1 MRSTIAR
8 DLAWRGFRLG
18 GDGMPG
24 VFHEC
29 ELNASGRSLYRMCM
43 PAYANRVP
51 SSAPADA
58 ATEAPHA
65 GAPLDSNS
73 LTWRYLADLRG
84 LLLVLRA
91 GVLQVMHPS
100 ISAALV
106 DHSDVFEN
114 PLGRLIRSAGPILG
128 AVYDEDA
135 DTTARWIRE
144 RHPSI
149 RGRDPDGHRYHALD
163 PGTYYWAHAT
173 FFEAQI
179 ATQELF
185 GVPFTTAEKQQ
196 LYAESITWYA
206 RYGLTMRPVPPDYDA
221 FERYWQQMLEDVLE
235 ATPIALEAVQTMSQL
250 PAPYPR
256 IDGPAWAT
264 VRPLIGFS
272 APWLARGTLPLKARE
287 TLAINWSLA
296 DELTLRTLRTLIRT
310 AWPILPSSLRH
321 LPRARR
327 VRQ

>member
-1 MRSTIAR
+1 MT
-8 DLAWRGFRLG
+8 
-18 GDGMPG
+18 
-24 VFHEC
+24 
-29 ELNASGRSLYRMCM
+29 
-43 PAYANRVP
+43 AYANRTP
-51 SSAPADA
+51 SPTRPGDTASRP
-58 ATEAPHA
+58 PR
-65 GAPLDSNS
+65 GAPLDSSS
-73 LTWRYLADLRG
+73 LTWRYLADVRG
-84 LLLVLRA
+84 VLLALRA

-100 ISAALV
+100 ISAALI

-114 PLGRLIRSAGPILG
+114 PLARLIRSAGPILG
-128 AVYDEDA
+128 AVYDENAA
-135 DTTARWIRE
+135 DTARWVRE

-149 RGRDPDGHRYHALD
+149 RGRDPHGQRYHALD

-185 GVPFTTAEKQQ
+185 GVPFTTAEKEQ

-206 RYGLTMRPVPPDYDA
+206 RYGLTMRPVPRDYEA

-235 ATPIALEAVQTMSQL
+235 ATPVALDAVQTMSQL

-272 APWLARGTLPLKARE
+272 APWLARGTLPLAARE
-287 TLAINWSLA
+287 TLGISWSHA

-310 AWPILPSSLRH
+310 AWPILPSSLRR
-321 LPRARR
+321 LPRARHG
-327 VRQ
+327 RQ

>member
-1 MRSTIAR
+1 VQPR
-8 DLAWRGFRLG
+8 D
-18 GDGMPG
+18 
-24 VFHEC
+24 
-29 ELNASGRSLYRMCM
+29 
-43 PAYANRVP
+43 
-51 SSAPADA
+51 
-58 ATEAPHA
+58 
-65 GAPLDSNS
+65 GAPLDSSS
-73 LTWRYLADLRG
+73 LTWRYLADVRG
-84 LLLVLRA
+84 VLLALRA

-100 ISAALV
+100 ISAALI

-114 PLGRLIRSAGPILG
+114 PLARLIRSAGPILG

-135 DTTARWIRE
+135 EATARWVRE
-144 RHPSI
+144 RHPPI
-149 RGRDPDGHRYHALD
+149 RGHDPDGHRYHALD

-185 GVPFTTAEKQQ
+185 GSPFTAAEKEQ

-206 RYGLTMRPVPPDYDA
+206 RYGLTMRPVPRDYAA

-235 ATPIALEAVQTMSQL
+235 ATPVALDAVQTMSHL
-250 PAPYPR
+250 PSPYPR

-272 APWLARGTLPLKARE
+272 APWLARGTLPLQARE

-296 DELTLRTLRTLIRT
+296 DELTLRTLRTLVRT
-310 AWPILPSSLRH
+310 AWPILPQSLRR
-321 LPRARR
+321 LPRAGRGSQQS
-327 VRQ
+327 VR

>member
-1 MRSTIAR
+1 MTA
-8 DLAWRGFRLG
+8 
-18 GDGMPG
+18 
-24 VFHEC
+24 C
-29 ELNASGRSLYRMCM
+29 
-43 PAYANRVP
+43 ANRTP
-51 SSAPADA
+51 SPTPRSDA
-58 ATEAPHA
+58 ERRPPH
-65 GAPLDSNS
+65 GAPLDSSS
-73 LTWRYLADLRG
+73 LTWRYLADVRG
-84 LLLVLRA
+84 VLLALRA

-114 PLGRLIRSAGPILG
+114 PLARLIRSAGPILG

-135 DTTARWIRE
+135 ESTARWVRE

-149 RGRDPDGHRYHALD
+149 RGRDPAGRRYHALD

-185 GVPFTTAEKQQ
+185 GVPFTAAEKEQ

-206 RYGLTMRPVPPDYDA
+206 RYGLTMRPVPRDYEA

-235 ATPIALEAVQTMSQL
+235 ATPVALDAVQTMSQL

-272 APWLARGTLPLKARE
+272 APWLARGTLPLQARE
-287 TLAINWSLA
+287 TLAISWSLA
-296 DELTLRTLRTLIRT
+296 DELTLRTLRALIRT
-310 AWPILPSSLRH
+310 AWPILPSSLRR
-321 LPRARR
+321 LPRAVR
-327 VRQ
+327 VGK

>member
-1 MRSTIAR
+1 MSA
-8 DLAWRGFRLG
+8 
-18 GDGMPG
+18 
-24 VFHEC
+24 C
-29 ELNASGRSLYRMCM
+29 
-43 PAYANRVP
+43 ANRTPPPTP
-51 SSAPADA
+51 SSKVEKRP
-58 ATEAPHA
+58 PR
-65 GAPLDSNS
+65 GAPLDSSS
-73 LTWRYLADLRG
+73 LTWRYLADVRG
-84 LLLVLRA
+84 VLLALRA

-100 ISAALV
+100 ISAALI

-114 PLGRLIRSAGPILG
+114 PLRRLIRSAGPILG

-135 DTTARWIRE
+135 ESTARWVRE

-149 RGRDPDGHRYHALD
+149 RGADPHGQRYHALD

-185 GVPFTTAEKQQ
+185 GSPFTADEKEQ

-206 RYGLTMRPVPPDYDA
+206 RYGLTMRPVPRDYEA
-221 FERYWQQMLEDVLE
+221 FERYWQRMLEDVLE
-235 ATPIALEAVQTMSQL
+235 ATPVALDAVQTMNQL
-250 PAPYPR
+250 PAPYPQ
-256 IDGPAWAT
+256 IPGPAWTT

-272 APWLARGTLPLKARE
+272 APWLARGTLPLQARE
-287 TLAINWSLA
+287 TLGISWNLA

-327 VRQ
+327 GRQ

>member
-1 MRSTIAR
+1 MTA
-8 DLAWRGFRLG
+8 
-18 GDGMPG
+18 
-24 VFHEC
+24 C
-29 ELNASGRSLYRMCM
+29 
-43 PAYANRVP
+43 ANRTP
-51 SSAPADA
+51 SPTPPSDTERPPA
-58 ATEAPHA
+58 H

-73 LTWRYLADLRG
+73 LTWRYLADVRG
-84 LLLVLRA
+84 VLLALRA

-100 ISAALV
+100 ISAALI

-114 PLGRLIRSAGPILG
+114 PLARLIRSAGPILG

-135 DTTARWIRE
+135 QGTARWVRE

-149 RGRDPDGHRYHALD
+149 RGHDPRGRRYHALD

-185 GVPFTTAEKQQ
+185 GVPFTAAEKEQ
-196 LYAESITWYA
+196 LYAESITWYS
-206 RYGLTMRPVPPDYDA
+206 RYGLTMRPVPRDYEA

-235 ATPIALEAVQTMSQL
+235 ATPVALDAVQTMSEL

-256 IDGPAWAT
+256 IDGPAWVT

-272 APWLARGTLPLKARE
+272 APWLARGTLPLQARE

-310 AWPILPSSLRH
+310 AWPILPSSLRR
-321 LPRARR
+321 LPRAARGR
-327 VRQ
+327 K